1 MTHVSQVVRIALLMQ
16 ITGLS
21 RSSIYNRLNPKSPW
35 HDPTFPQRVRLSS
48 ASRRGA
54 VGWFLRDVEAWLASC
69 QEVV

>member
-1 MTHVSQVVRIALLMQ
+1 MTYVSQVIRLSLLMQ

-48 ASRRGA
+48 ASRGGA
-54 VGWFLRDVEAWLASC
+54 VGWFLRDVEAWLASR
-69 QEVV
+69 QEAA